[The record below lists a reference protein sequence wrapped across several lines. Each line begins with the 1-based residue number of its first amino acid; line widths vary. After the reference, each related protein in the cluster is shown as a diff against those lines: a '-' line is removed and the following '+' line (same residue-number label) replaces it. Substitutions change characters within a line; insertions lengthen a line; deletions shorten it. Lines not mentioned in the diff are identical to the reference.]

1 MEICCA
7 SCSGPIG
14 VEPELPV
21 RTLRIPK
28 TPDIF
33 SLKVPLPESSDPS
46 TNVERV
52 LETVMFREG
61 STGSTTDPEGVA
73 LGVGI
78 GAGAE
83 TTGGRLG
90 EESIEAA
97 PVTEAKA
104 LERLF
109 VREGVER
116 VGGAEEVV
124 VADELEEVVVVVE
137 DDELE
142 EVDELEP
149 PSGCLPLR

>member
-14 VEPELPV
+14 AEAELPV

-46 TNVERV
+46 ANVERV

-61 STGSTTDPEGVA
+61 STGSTTDPEGVVF
-73 LGVGI
+73 GVGV
-78 GAGAE
+78 GAG

-90 EESIEAA
+90 EEGIA
-97 PVTEAKA
+97 EAKA
-104 LERLF
+104 FEMLF
-109 VREGVER
+109 VKEGGER
-116 VGGAEEVV
+116 VGGAEEVI
-124 VADELEEVVVVVE
+124 VAEELEEVVEVVE
-137 DDELE
+137 DDEFE
-142 EVDELEP
+142 EFEELEP
-149 PSGCLPLR
+149 LSGCLPFR